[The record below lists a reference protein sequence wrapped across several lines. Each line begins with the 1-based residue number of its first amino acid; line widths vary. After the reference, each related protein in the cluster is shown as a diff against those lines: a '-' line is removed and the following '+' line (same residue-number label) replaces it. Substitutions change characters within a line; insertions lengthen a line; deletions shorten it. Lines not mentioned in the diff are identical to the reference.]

1 MYMSMRR
8 YNVDPAKAD
17 KLFETVEREF
27 GPVIEKMPGFV
38 NYSVFDS
45 GEGVVGSISIFVDK
59 AAVDASNAK
68 AAEWVGQEQLGRVQ
82 SDASGGHRGR
92 DPIEALG

>member
-38 NYSVFDS
+38 NYYVFDS

-68 AAEWVGQEQLGRVQ
+68 AAEWVKSSLAEFNLTPVEVT
-82 SDASGGHRGR
+82 
-92 DPIEALG
+92 EAEIRSKH